1 MFLMA
6 LTIQN
11 TIKGIV
17 GKEIFEEEKVENVIV
32 KGVEASERTFLN
44 KKNERDV
51 LERIS
56 KMNLTT
62 AEVTKL
68 RKRKSKSNNLILVE
82 KLSKRLN
89 ESSIS
94 GIKVANK

>member
-1 MFLMA
+1 LNEREENFEDIEVHVSDGIDMG
-6 LTIQN
+6 TIQN

-56 KMNLTT
+56 NMNLTT
-62 AEVTKL
+62 EEVTKL
-68 RKRKSKSNNLILVE
+68 RK
-82 KLSKRLN
+82 
-89 ESSIS
+89 
-94 GIKVANK
+94 